1 MKKLHKHNLT
11 IIWCSIVAL
20 ALLSIV
26 GYGFS
31 SKGVIG
37 VLTVVIAGIIS
48 TIGYFSPLNDTY
60 KALVLIFPP
69 AIATLIFASIM
80 GGNSVAYITNYVLL
94 AMTTSYFIQNIII
107 YFSIPFSAISILCLI
122 INPKVIDGSDYT
134 IAGAGTKVLLFIV
147 TSVLL
152 YLAIKRGSKV
162 VHKTEET
169 LKIVQENSKVA
180 NGISSNL
187 NSSIHESMNAV
198 HHLADGSSSVQ
209 AAAQQMGQVV
219 EDTANAT
226 VSVMDK
232 INAATTEIN
241 HNHELASQL
250 DNGFKK
256 VQTAVSNGNAAVIDA
271 KNSILSMEQT
281 VNSARESTDSLLTEM
296 DKITSILG
304 EINSIASQTN
314 LLSLNASIEAARA
327 GEHGRG
333 FAVVADEIR
342 ALSEESSKAANNIQE
357 ILKWLVD
364 TTSQVSKEITAGA
377 TAAASSVEMVDGLL
391 NVFTNINTTTEEA
404 NQIVEEEYQ
413 IIDHVKDHFSHI
425 QNEIETLVATSEENS
440 ATIQNITETIS
451 SQNNSIKNISSEIEL
466 LSTLSTDLES
476 HFTQD

>member
-1 MKKLHKHNLT
+1 
-11 IIWCSIVAL
+11 
-20 ALLSIV
+20 
-26 GYGFS
+26 
-31 SKGVIG
+31 
-37 VLTVVIAGIIS
+37 
-48 TIGYFSPLNDTY
+48 
-60 KALVLIFPP
+60 
-69 AIATLIFASIM
+69 
-80 GGNSVAYITNYVLL
+80 
-94 AMTTSYFIQNIII
+94 
-107 YFSIPFSAISILCLI
+107 
-122 INPKVIDGSDYT
+122 
-134 IAGAGTKVLLFIV
+134 
-147 TSVLL
+147 
-152 YLAIKRGSKV
+152 
-162 VHKTEET
+162 
-169 LKIVQENSKVA
+169 
-180 NGISSNL
+180 
-187 NSSIHESMNAV
+187 
-198 HHLADGSSSVQ
+198 
-209 AAAQQMGQVV
+209 
-219 EDTANAT
+219 
-226 VSVMDK
+226 
-232 INAATTEIN
+232 
-241 HNHELASQL
+241 
-250 DNGFKK
+250 
-256 VQTAVSNGNAAVIDA
+256 
-271 KNSILSMEQT
+271 MEQT